1 MQPNKIIGYYKDGS
15 IETEMWRVDDRL
27 HRKNSPA
34 YIEYHYDGSRY
45 CEEWWLYGRQHRED
59 GHAVIWYNTD
69 GSVWSEEWWVN
80 GEELTKNEI
89 IAKKRKIMIDKILCD
104 I

>member
-15 IETEMWRVDDRL
+15 IETEM
-27 HRKNSPA
+27 
-34 YIEYHYDGSRY
+34 
-45 CEEWWLYGRQHRED
+45 
-59 GHAVIWYNTD
+59 
-69 GSVWSEEWWVN
+69 WWVN